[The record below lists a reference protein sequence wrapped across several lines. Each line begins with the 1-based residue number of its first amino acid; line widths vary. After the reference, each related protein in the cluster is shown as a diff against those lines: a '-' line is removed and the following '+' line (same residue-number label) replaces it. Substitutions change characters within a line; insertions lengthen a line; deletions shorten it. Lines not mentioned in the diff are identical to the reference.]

1 MSYINKDF
9 DAVIVGAGL
18 AGIGMAI
25 KLKKSGYNSFLILER
40 GNEIGGTWRDNNYPG
55 CACDIPSFLYSYS
68 FELNPNWSNLCAPHS
83 EILNYLHHCV
93 SKYDLK
99 KHIKINTSVEKVKF
113 NKQSGKWKITDSNN
127 ESINSRLVLTG
138 VGGLNEPFVPEIKG
152 LNDFKG
158 ERFHSSNWN
167 HNYDLKNK
175 KIAVIGTGA
184 SSIQI
189 IPHIVDQPKHMTV
202 FQRTAP
208 WISPRINTE
217 ITEKSK
223 NKFKKFPFYNRIL
236 REFIYW
242 TLELRGMF
250 KYKNSFAARAL
261 KKESINFLNSSVL
274 DKKLKEKLT
283 PNYEIGC
290 KRILYSNLYYSAIQ
304 KDNVSLVTENIKEIK
319 KNGIVDKNNVFHEL
333 DAIIF
338 GTGFKTAQFT
348 HMFELEGINDKK
360 LFEEWDINGG
370 EAYYGMA
377 SNDMP
382 NFLFLVGPNTG
393 LSHTSIIHV
402 MESQYNYALD
412 YLKNLKKKPN
422 SYFNLKE
429 SVFRKF
435 NEKIQKRLKK
445 MIWYTGGCQS
455 WYIAGE
461 NKKNVTIWPGTTISY
476 RLKTKKIKIS
486 DYDIIST
493 KQ

>member
-1 MSYINKDF
+1 MSDINKDF
-9 DAVIVGAGL
+9 DAVIIGAGF

-40 GNEIGGTWRDNNYPG
+40 GSEIGGTWRDNNYPG

-68 FELNPNWSNLCAPHS
+68 FELNPSWSNLCAPHT

-93 SKYDLK
+93 NKYDLE

-113 NKQSGKWKITDSNN
+113 HKKSGRWKITDSNH
-127 ESINSRLVLTG
+127 ESISSRLVLTG
-138 VGGLNEPFVPEIKG
+138 VGGLNEPFVPKLKG

-158 ERFHSSNWN
+158 ESFHSSNWN
-167 HNYDLKNK
+167 HNYNLKNK

-223 NKFKKFPFYNRIL
+223 NKFKKFPLYNRIW

-242 TLELRGMF
+242 ALELRGMF
-250 KYKNSFAARAL
+250 KYKNSFVAKAL
-261 KKESINFLNSSVL
+261 KKESVNFLNNSVL
-274 DKKLKEKLT
+274 NKKLKEKLT

-290 KRILYSNLYYSAIQ
+290 KRILYSNLYYGAIQ

-319 KNGIVDKNNVFHEL
+319 ENGIVDKNNVFHEL

-348 HMFELEGINDKK
+348 HMFELEGINNKK
-360 LFEEWDINGG
+360 LFEEWNINGG

-429 SVFRKF
+429 SVFKKF

-445 MIWYTGGCQS
+445 MIWYTGECQS

-493 KQ
+493 TQ